1 MKRVLV
7 TGAGGFV
14 GRHCLPELLERGFE
28 VHASCRRPTRDETP
42 RPVTWHAADLLEPG
56 GPEALVARVR
66 PTHLLHMAWEATP
79 GTYWESPDNLCWLRA
94 SLDLLTA
101 FAAAGGER
109 LVSAGTCAEYDWTS
123 GRCCERDTPLA
134 PSTLYGTCKNALRQ
148 VEEAFAARQGF
159 SFARARLF
167 FLYGPHEHPRRFVPS
182 VIRPL
187 LAGEP
192 ARCTHGRQVRDFL
205 FVADAASALAA
216 VLDSPVTGAVNVAS
230 GEPVALRDVA
240 GAVAVLLGRP
250 DLLRLGA
257 LPPPPG
263 EAPVIV
269 ADVARLAGEVGWS
282 PRRSLEQGLA
292 RTVEWWRQRLVP
304 GGAWQRAS

>member
-14 GRHCLPELLERGFE
+14 GRHCLPELLEREFE
-28 VHASCRRPTRDETP
+28 VHAASRRPPRDEAP
-42 RPVTWHAADLLEPG
+42 PAVTWHAADLLEPG
-56 GPEALVARVR
+56 GPGALVAGVR
-66 PTHLLHMAWEATP
+66 PTHLLHLAWEATP
-79 GTYWESPDNLCWLRA
+79 GTYWESPDNLRWLRA
-94 SLDLLTA
+94 SLDLVAA

-109 LVSAGTCAEYDWTS
+109 LVSAGTCAEYGWAS
-123 GRCCERDTPLA
+123 GRCSERGTPLA
-134 PSTLYGTCKNALRQ
+134 PATLYGTCKHALRQ
-148 VEEAFAARQGF
+148 VEEAFAVRQGF

-167 FLYGPHEHPRRFVPS
+167 FLYGPHEDPRRFVPS

-216 VLDSPVTGAVNVAS
+216 VLDGPVTGAVNIAS
-230 GEPVALRDVA
+230 GEPVALRELA
-240 GAVAVLLGRP
+240 GAVAALLGRP

-257 LPPPPG
+257 LPAPPG
-263 EAPVIV
+263 EAAVIV

-282 PRRSLEQGLA
+282 PRRSLEEGLA
-292 RTVEWWRQRLVP
+292 RTVEWWRQRLAP